1 MTTTRRSTT
10 KDSRALCAWLVV
22 TACLLGARGVAQADD
37 VDSLFTSGAQ
47 ALQEGRVGDAID
59 AFEAYADR
67 GLVDAVAS
75 YDRGLAYA
83 ERVRIGAEKDGDL
96 GRAAQGFEEALDLS
110 RDPKLVA
117 DAERGLAAVR
127 GEVARRRL
135 RAGQPVEVD
144 PGRSLSRTLAALLVE
159 NTWAVVALAAS
170 AALGL
175 GLFVRWLARRPRVR
189 VGGGVMAGVAAPALA
204 FAVAM
209 TAAARHDRLS
219 LVEAVVVTSTAR
231 PTDERG
237 VILPGSTPMPE
248 GARVEVIREQGPSAR
263 VRFGALDA
271 WLPAGAL
278 RPLAQLAR

>member
-1 MTTTRRSTT
+1 VITARRWIT
-10 KDSRALCAWLVV
+10 KGSRSLGALLVV
-22 TACLLGARGVAQADD
+22 TACLLGARGLAQADD
-37 VDSLFTSGAQ
+37 VDSLFASGAQ
-47 ALQEGRVGDAID
+47 ALQEGRVGDAIN

-83 ERVRIGAEKDGDL
+83 ERVRIGAEKEGDL
-96 GRAAQGFEEALDLS
+96 GRAAQGFEEARDLS

-144 PGRSLSRTLAALLVE
+144 PGRSLSRTLAGLLVE

-170 AALGL
+170 ALLGL

-204 FAVAM
+204 FALAM

-219 LVEAVVVTSTAR
+219 LVEAVVVSSNAR

-237 VILPGSTPMPE
+237 VTVPGSTPVPE
-248 GARVEVIREQGPSAR
+248 GARVEVVGERGESTR

-271 WLPAGAL
+271 WLPAGSL
-278 RPLAQLAR
+278 RPLAPLAR